1 MIYDFTWSSVTATTD
16 RLAPEEAMLLG
27 NTLKRTIRHVLKA
40 DPTLG
45 PIYLSKVYLADVY
58 MRLWVR
64 MEDIPSLVFLIPE
77 KHPSN
82 PHLIGFHLSL
92 PMGYIYGASFFCA
105 TTETATDTTNT
116 TIVQRQVSPPH
127 LPETAS
133 STWEGDDTGSPTPT
147 EYTTGEALS
156 QNSKPRP

>member
-1 MIYDFTWSSVTATTD
+1 MGHISVFPRATVANLDKLWLSRIAIIPHRNCRPRMIYDFTWSSVTATTD

-92 PMGYIYGASFFCA
+92 PMG
-105 TTETATDTTNT
+105 
-116 TIVQRQVSPPH
+116 
-127 LPETAS
+127 
-133 STWEGDDTGSPTPT
+133 
-147 EYTTGEALS
+147 
-156 QNSKPRP
+156 